1 MRFFDDFAY
10 AVTFEQS
17 DPFYVLDLSVP
28 TNPRKVGELEVSG
41 FSEYLH
47 PIDDENK
54 VLVAVGHETNTAGDT
69 IGLAVSLFDATDPK
83 KPTLID
89 RLVVENEENS
99 WSSSTVT
106 WDERAFRFL
115 NLGDNTGRVIIP
127 LSISTWRTV
136 WDEENVN
143 LAEPLEDN
151 DFEGF
156 AVFSIENNTISRA
169 FDVDHKD
176 SSTYTDGCY
185 PCGWLPERSFVF
197 SGDVMTMKGHSV
209 VSTDL
214 VGATTE
220 WNLNATD
227 LGLCCSG

>member
-1 MRFFDDFAY
+1 
-10 AVTFEQS
+10 
-17 DPFYVLDLSVP
+17 VLDLSVP
-28 TNPRKVGELEVSG
+28 TNPRKVGELEVPG

-47 PIDDENK
+47 LIDDENK
-54 VLVAVGHETNTAGDT
+54 VLVAVGHETNISGDT

-89 RLVVENEENS
+89 RLVVLNEENS

-106 WDERAFRFL
+106 WDKRAFRFL

-127 LSISTWRTV
+127 LSISSWRTV
-136 WDEENVN
+136 WDEINMN
-143 LAEPLEDN
+143 LAELLEDN

-185 PCGWLPERSFVF
+185 LCGWLPERSFVF
-197 SGDVMTMKGHSV
+197 SVDVMTMMGHYV

-220 WNLNATD
+220 WSLNATD